1 MIHGGIR
8 GIETFMRESRRLRRA
23 ESVAGRR
30 HRGPAT
36 ACALQVGA
44 LLALAATLS
53 AGAAAA
59 VPRCIAQGRW
69 LAVESRR
76 FTLVTNVTERLARD
90 ISTRLEWEA
99 DAVFRSSRALRDSSG
114 GRIFVIATADS
125 ACFEAFRLRHQ
136 GRAVELGGFFSPSLL
151 GSYLIFNAG
160 LPWYQFQSVCHEY
173 VHALVN
179 RQIGNLPL
187 CLNEGLAEYFST
199 FRADSRGIEYGHA
212 IDQHRQ
218 LLLHDRLMP
227 MDELFSIRVSSP
239 SYWEGERRPMFYAE
253 SWALVHYLTSTE
265 ELRERFDR
273 FLVRLKRGEAP
284 RGAFGATFPSESWY
298 GIQDK
303 LKRYVAAKQLP
314 HRQLPAGVDAR
325 PIALR
330 VSEMRRADV
339 YARLGAVLAEVHD
352 DDRGKGEACLEAAL
366 GVDAR
371 CALALAHLGWSADI
385 RGRAEEAESF
395 YDRATRADPQSAEVW
410 LVAGMGPL
418 VRVSG
423 ERAAGHDMS
432 WVSRQVLTGRERLRR
447 ALERDPDNAE
457 ALAQYGW
464 TFLFDDRAQGG
475 VNALRRASRALPT
488 RADVLTNLIV
498 ALARSGDVAE
508 AKELLEVRLRTLGE
522 ADDVNRA
529 ENAIASAR

>member
-1 MIHGGIR
+1 MIHGGI
-8 GIETFMRESRRLRRA
+8 EPFMSESRRLLRA
-23 ESVAGRR
+23 GSVAGQR
-30 HRGPAT
+30 HHGAAAAT
-36 ACALQVGA
+36 GLQLGA
-44 LLALAATLS
+44 LLTLTAMLS
-53 AGAAAA
+53 TGAAAA
-59 VPRCIAQGRW
+59 VPRCIAQDRW
-69 LAVESRR
+69 LAVESKR
-76 FTLVTNVTERLARD
+76 FTLVTNVPERRARE

-114 GRIFVIATADS
+114 SRIFVIAAADS
-125 ACFEAFRLRHQ
+125 VCFEAFRLRRH
-136 GRAVELGGFFSPSLL
+136 GRAVEQGGFFSPSLL
-151 GSYLIFNAG
+151 GSYLIFDAG
-160 LPWYQFQSVCHEY
+160 LPWYQFEPVCHEY

-199 FRADSRGIEYGHA
+199 FRAGGRGIEYGHA
-212 IDQHRQ
+212 IDHHRE
-218 LLLHDRLMP
+218 LLLNDRLMP
-227 MDELFSIRVSSP
+227 MDELFSIHVASP
-239 SYWEGERRPMFYAE
+239 AYWEGERRPMFYAE
-253 SWALVHYLTSTE
+253 SWALVHYLTSTG

-273 FLVRLKRGEAP
+273 FLARLKRGEAP
-284 RGAFGATFPSESWY
+284 RGAFGAAFPSESWY

-325 PIALR
+325 PVAMR

-339 YARLGAVLAEVHD
+339 YARLGAVLAEVHN
-352 DDRGKGEACLEAAL
+352 DDRGKGEVCLEAAL

-371 CALALAHLGWSADI
+371 CALALAYLGWNADA
-385 RGRAEEAESF
+385 RGRADEAESF
-395 YDRATRADPQSAEVW
+395 YDRAMRADPQSAEVW

-418 VRVSG
+418 VRLSG
-423 ERAAGHDMS
+423 GSAAGHDVS
-432 WVSRQVLTGRERLRR
+432 WALRQVAIARERLRR

-464 TFLFDDRAQGG
+464 TFLYDERVQGG

-488 RADVLTNLIV
+488 RADILTNLIV

-508 AKELLEVRLRTLGE
+508 ATELLDARLRGLGDS
-522 ADDVNRA
+522 DDVQRA
-529 ENAIASAR
+529 ESAIASAR

>member
-1 MIHGGIR
+1 
-8 GIETFMRESRRLRRA
+8 
-23 ESVAGRR
+23 V
-30 HRGPAT
+30 
-36 ACALQVGA
+36 

-53 AGAAAA
+53 AGTAAA
-59 VPRCIAQGRW
+59 VPSCIAQDRW

-76 FTLVTNVTERLARD
+76 FTLVTNVSERRARD
-90 ISTRLEWEA
+90 ISTRLELEA

-114 GRIFVIATADS
+114 SRIFVIAIADS
-125 ACFEAFRLRHQ
+125 TCFEAFRLRHQ

-151 GSYLIFNAG
+151 GGYLIFNAG
-160 LPWYQFQSVCHEY
+160 QPWNQFQSVCHEY
-173 VHALVN
+173 VHALAN

-199 FRADSRGIEYGHA
+199 FRVDSRGSEYGHA
-212 IDQHRQ
+212 IDQHRE
-218 LLLHDRLMP
+218 LLLRGRLMP

-273 FLVRLKRGEAP
+273 FLARLKRGEDP
-284 RGAFGATFPSESWY
+284 RGAFGVTFPSESWY

-314 HRQLPAGVDAR
+314 HRQLPTNVSAA

-371 CALALAHLGWSADI
+371 CALALAYLGWDADGQ
-385 RGRAEEAESF
+385 GRAEEAEGY

-418 VRVSG
+418 MRVSG
-423 ERAAGHDMS
+423 GRHDMG

-464 TFLFDDRAQGG
+464 TFLFDDRARDG
-475 VNALRRASRALPT
+475 VNPLRRASRALPT
-488 RADVLTNLIV
+488 RADILTNLIV
-498 ALARSGDVAE
+498 ALAHSDGVAE
-508 AKELLEVRLRTLGE
+508 AQDLLEARLRSLGDE
-522 ADDVNRA
+522 DDVKRA
-529 ENAIASAR
+529 ESAIASAR